1 MYTCW
6 FAHEWGSLQNA
17 KEEKF
22 DKNVLSC
29 LFIPPSPLII
39 RHPWQTSQCCPQP
52 YGSRLPL
59 ASIGILQSYCIK
71 KSRYCIKKSFIHL
84 ISPELSPPTA
94 AWSFVTPVPWSSAD
108 FPVVGFMQIT
118 SHKFINSPCLHEC
131 KLPHFTKYCISSSL
145 QVPSHC
151 W

>member
-1 MYTCW
+1 MNKGASRTPR
-6 FAHEWGSLQNA
+6 
-17 KEEKF
+17 K
-22 DKNVLSC
+22 KNFITVLSW

-59 ASIGILQSYCIK
+59 VSIGILQSYYIK
-71 KSRYCIKKSFIHL
+71 QSFIHL

-94 AWSFVTPVPWSSAD
+94 VWSFVTPVPWSSAD
-108 FPVVGFMQIT
+108 FPVVCFMQIT
-118 SHKFINSPCLHEC
+118 SHKFINSPWLHEC
-131 KLPHFTKYCISSSL
+131 KLPHFTKYCIYSSL

-151 W
+151 WWVCPQALEFMESHWL